1 MTKDVILNKLETIR
15 RCIRRINEEYEDKV
29 DNLHNFTKQDSIIL
43 NLQRACESCIDLAM
57 HVISQKNLGIPQ
69 SSRDA
74 FTLLNQ
80 NNIIDDSLTQSMKA
94 MIGFR
99 NIAVHDYQSMQIEIV
114 KSILDKHLGDFVEF
128 AELIQAY
135 MTK

>member
-1 MTKDVILNKLETIR
+1 MNKLETIR

-57 HVISQKNLGIPQ
+57 HVVSQKNLGLPQ

-74 FTLLNQ
+74 FTFLNQ
-80 NNIIDDSLTQSMKA
+80 NGIIDDSLTQSMKA

-99 NIAVHDYQSMQIEIV
+99 NIAVHDYQSMQIDIV
-114 KSILDKHLGDFVEF
+114 KSILDKHLVDFVKF
-128 AELIQAY
+128 AELIQTY